1 MNNLKKKE
9 FQQFNVL
16 VIGDFCYDEF
26 VYGTA
31 VRLAPEAP
39 VPVFNPTNK
48 TLNKGMA
55 GNVVENLHAL
65 GIETYSEYN
74 GGVTPT
80 KTRYVDE
87 RSGQI
92 LLRVDTNDKVKR
104 IDEDTL
110 KSIANNKYRG
120 ITVSAI
126 VISDY
131 DKGFLEEED
140 IDFICKNNSNVFIDT
155 KKILG
160 SWCKYS
166 SFIKINHVEYQ
177 RTEYTIQELG
187 IENKMIITLSS
198 KGCQHK
204 GKIYPVEKVQIRDVS
219 GAGDTFLSGLVAEY
233 VLTKDI
239 EKAIKFAQECATV
252 PQVQNSTSSRSQPR
266 RSVRLLYLPMHRHLS
281 VKAREKKEKIKG
293 KK

>member
-1 MNNLKKKE
+1 MSNLKKKE
-9 FQQFNVL
+9 FNNFNIL
-16 VIGDFCYDEF
+16 VVGDTCFDEF

-48 TLNKGMA
+48 TLNPGMA
-55 GNVVENLHAL
+55 GNVVANLNAL
-65 GIETYSEYN
+65 GIQTYFIANPEP
-74 GGVTPT
+74 TPT
-80 KTRYVDE
+80 KTRYVDD

-92 LLRVDTNDKVKR
+92 LLRVDANDKVGR
-104 IDEDTL
+104 ISEDIL
-110 KSIANNKYRG
+110 KHIAGNKYKG
-120 ITVSAI
+120 ITINAI
-126 VISDY
+126 IISDY

-160 SWCKYS
+160 SWCKYAS
-166 SFIKINHVEYQ
+166 YIKINHVEYQ
-177 RTEYTIQELG
+177 HTEYTIHELN
-187 IENKMIITLSS
+187 IEDKMIITLSS

-204 GKIYPVEKVQIRDVS
+204 GKLYPVEKVQIRDVS

-239 EKAIKFAQECATV
+239 EKAIPFAQQCATV
-252 PQVQNSTSSRSQPR
+252 VVQKPGVST
-266 RSVRLLYLPMHRHLS
+266 
-281 VKAREKKEKIKG
+281 I
-293 KK
+293 

>member
-16 VIGDFCYDEF
+16 VIGDTCYDEF
-26 VYGTA
+26 IYGTIP
-31 VRLAPEAP
+31 RIAPEAP
-39 VPVFNPTNK
+39 VPVFNPIDKTTNP
-48 TLNKGMA
+48 GMA
-55 GNVVENLHAL
+55 GNVTENLQAL
-65 GIETYSEYN
+65 NIQTHFISNPE
-74 GGVTPT
+74 PIPI

-92 LLRVDTNDKVKR
+92 LLRVDVNDKVER
-104 IDEDTL
+104 INKNIL
-110 KSIANNKYRG
+110 NQFINNKYKD
-120 ITVSAI
+120 ITLDAI
-126 VISDY
+126 IISDY

-160 SWCKYS
+160 GWCKYA

-187 IENKMIITLSS
+187 IEDKMIITLSS

-239 EKAIKFAQECATV
+239 EKSIIFAQECATIV
-252 PQVQNSTSSRSQPR
+252 VQKPGVST
-266 RSVRLLYLPMHRHLS
+266 
-281 VKAREKKEKIKG
+281 I
-293 KK
+293 

>member
-1 MNNLKKKE
+1 MSNLKKKE
-9 FQQFNVL
+9 FNNFNIL
-16 VIGDFCYDEF
+16 VIGDTCYDEF

-39 VPVFNPTNK
+39 VPVFNPSNK
-48 TLNKGMA
+48 TTNQGMA
-55 GNVVENLHAL
+55 GNVAENLQAL
-65 GIETYSEYN
+65 GIQVYSVYN
-74 GGVTPT
+74 KGTIPF

-92 LLRVDTNDKVKR
+92 LLRVDANDKVER
-104 IDEDTL
+104 INKDIL
-110 KSIANNKYRG
+110 KHITNNNYKG
-120 ITVSAI
+120 ITMNAI
-126 VISDY
+126 IVSDY

-140 IDFICKNNSNVFIDT
+140 IDFICKNNFNVFIDT

-160 SWCKYS
+160 SWCKYA

-177 RTEYTIQELG
+177 RTEYTIHELG
-187 IENKMIITLSS
+187 IEDKMIITLSS

-204 GKIYPVEKVQIRDVS
+204 GKMYPVEKVQIRDVS

-239 EKAIKFAQECATV
+239 EKAILFAQQCATV
-252 PQVQNSTSSRSQPR
+252 VVQKPGVST
-266 RSVRLLYLPMHRHLS
+266 
-281 VKAREKKEKIKG
+281 I
-293 KK
+293 